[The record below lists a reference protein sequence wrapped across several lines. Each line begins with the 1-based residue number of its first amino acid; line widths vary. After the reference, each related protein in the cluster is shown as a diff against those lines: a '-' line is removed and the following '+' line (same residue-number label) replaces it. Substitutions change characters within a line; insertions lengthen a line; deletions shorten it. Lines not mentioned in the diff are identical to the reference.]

1 MTCEIQGEAAVESYQ
16 IIEWGK
22 PLERREYDNPEPEG
36 SEVLLR
42 VTGCGVCHSDLHI
55 WEGHFDL
62 GEGKRITLEDR
73 GLELPFTMG
82 HEVVGEVLALGP
94 EWKAY
99 LRVTDG
105 SSIPGSDVVIA
116 MPAHATTI
124 FSASHPA
131 RSECGASRGRRRRLR
146 TVRIAEAEIFDRSR
160 FDRDVL
166 ASWEAHRSRRFS
178 GVSPSIRY
186 IG

>member
-1 MTCEIQGEAAVESYQ
+1 MTCELQGEAAVESYQ

-42 VTGCGVCHSDLHI
+42 VTGCGVCHSDLNI

-94 EWKAY
+94 
-99 LRVTDG
+99 D
-105 SSIPGSDVVIA
+105 
-116 MPAHATTI
+116 
-124 FSASHPA
+124 
-131 RSECGASRGRRRRLR
+131 
-146 TVRIAEAEIFDRSR
+146 AE
-160 FDRDVL
+160 
-166 ASWEAHRSRRFS
+166 
-178 GVSPSIRY
+178 GVSPGDRRVVY
-186 IG
+186 PWIGCGDCDACARDDDLLCLAPRAVGMRRVARSPQEAPHCSDRRS

>member
-73 GLELPFTMG
+73 GLEFPFTMG

-94 EWKAY
+94 
-99 LRVTDG
+99 D
-105 SSIPGSDVVIA
+105 
-116 MPAHATTI
+116 
-124 FSASHPA
+124 
-131 RSECGASRGRRRRLR
+131 
-146 TVRIAEAEIFDRSR
+146 AE
-160 FDRDVL
+160 
-166 ASWEAHRSRRFS
+166 
-178 GVSPSIRY
+178 GVSPGDRRVVY
-186 IG
+186 PWIGCGDCDTCARDDDLLCLAPRAVGMRRVARSPQEAPHCLDRRS